1 MNSALE
7 ILKTSFGYGAFRP
20 GQEEIIQTVLSGQDA
35 FVLMPTGG
43 GKSLCYQIPALA
55 LPGITLVISPLISLM
70 KDQVDTLKM
79 HGIQAEFLN
88 SALSQR
94 EADRIEIAAREG
106 KIKLL
111 YLSPEKCISAMNWL
125 IQRLPVGL
133 VAIDEAHCVSN
144 WGHDFRPE
152 YKQLSELR
160 QVHPNA
166 VMMALTATADKLT
179 RQDILTYIG
188 LKDPRTFITSFDRPN
203 IRLNVRFGLRKKEKL
218 EEIMNMIRRH
228 KDQSGIIYCTA
239 KKTTEALALELKSL
253 GVKAAFY
260 HAGMGAS
267 DRNRIQEQFLNDE
280 IDVVCATIAF
290 GMGIDKSNVRY
301 VMHYNLPKS
310 IESFYQEIGRG
321 GRDGGKCDTLLF
333 YSIGDVILLS
343 DFAKNSGLP
352 EINLEKLNRMQEYA
366 EARICRRKILLNYF
380 GENLQEDCG
389 NCDVCSDP
397 PQKFDGTTYCQMA
410 LSAIVRANGI
420 NAHPAISLLI
430 NILRGSRN
438 AEILQK
444 KLNTIKTHGVGKA
457 VGYDDWSYY
466 ILQMIQLGLLEIQYD
481 HHNALAVTEFG
492 AEVLS
497 NKHTISL
504 VKYVPKQEE
513 EEEEDIFYKDKFNRS
528 LTRYQEEIELEF
540 ARQRVVMSTLK
551 IIRKQIAER
560 ENVPPYIIFHDTTL
574 NEMVEKSP
582 MTEHELLQISG
593 VSQSKFDKYG
603 TEFLNAIIASNPAHR
618 RYSSM
623 SVYEATQPE
632 YITKCVEEM
641 QQQGISVSATAVAK
655 LMLASEDKRFQD
667 IGKKVSFFGVLGG
680 EKLGVKALYEKLKN
694 TVAPLQ
700 EKAKAVQIDEVASK
714 VRDYLTSVS
723 QEALDEQKT
732 IDFKHRLALID
743 QDLPA
748 LRKHENPEWPPRSGQ
763 KWTADEKSILME
775 MTRYTSDISKM
786 ATIIQRTERS
796 VIFMLDQM
804 IIQAAAISE

>member
-1 MNSALE
+1 
-7 ILKTSFGYGAFRP
+7 
-20 GQEEIIQTVLSGQDA
+20 
-35 FVLMPTGG
+35 VLMPTGG

-55 LPGITLVISPLISLM
+55 MPGITLVISPLISLM

-111 YLSPEKCISAMNWL
+111 YLSPEKCISALNWL
-125 IQRLPVGL
+125 IQRLPVSL
-133 VAIDEAHCVSN
+133 IAIDEAHCVSN

-152 YKQLSELR
+152 YKQLIELR

-179 RQDILTYIG
+179 RQDILTHIG
-188 LKDPRTFITSFDRPN
+188 LKEPRTFITSFDRPN

-228 KDQSGIIYCTA
+228 KGQCGIIYCTA
-239 KKTTEALALELKSL
+239 KKTTEALALELKALS
-253 GVKAAFY
+253 VKAAFY
-260 HAGMGAS
+260 HAGMSPA
-267 DRNRIQEQFLNDE
+267 DRSRIQEQFLNDE

-290 GMGIDKSNVRY
+290 GMGIDKSNVRF

-333 YSIGDVILLS
+333 YSISDVILLS

-397 PQKFDGTTYCQMA
+397 PQKFDGTIYCQMA
-410 LSAIVRANGI
+410 LSAIVRAHGI
-420 NAHPAISLLI
+420 NAHPAIGLLI

-444 KLNTIKTHGVGKA
+444 KLNSIKTHGVGKA

-481 HHNALAVTEFG
+481 HHNALAITEFG

-504 VKYVPKQEE
+504 VKFVPKQEE
-513 EEEEDIFYKDKFNRS
+513 DDEEEDYLYKNKFDRS
-528 LTRYQEEIELEF
+528 LTRYQEEIEMEF
-540 ARQRVVMSTLK
+540 SRRQLVLIALK
-551 IIRKQIAER
+551 SIRKQIAEK

-582 MTEHELLQISG
+582 MTEHDFLQISG

-603 TEFLNAIIASNPAHR
+603 TEFLNAIIASNPARR

-641 QQQGISVSATAVAK
+641 QQKGISISATAVAK
-655 LMLASEDKRFQD
+655 LMLASQDKRFQD
-667 IGKKVSFFGVLGG
+667 LGKNISFYGVLGS

-700 EKAKAVQIDEVASK
+700 EKAKVIQIDEVAGK

-723 QEALDEQKT
+723 VEELDERK
-732 IDFKHRLALID
+732 ILHFKNRLALID
-743 QDLPA
+743 IDLPP

-763 KWTADEKSILME
+763 KWTKEEKDILIE
-775 MTRYTSDISKM
+775 LSRYTSDIACM
-786 ATIIQRTERS
+786 ANIIQRTERS
-796 VIFMLDQM
+796 LIFMLDQM
-804 IIQAAAISE
+804 IGQAAAISE